1 MFKFFIILLLNH
13 TERNYFTPKFFIMRN
28 LICAVLT
35 LFFAFAFTVPSSYAA
50 AVYSMEEH
58 EVKPASKKE
67 QTKAVKKLIKE
78 LRKEYRSEMKG
89 MSPAQKKTFIED
101 KLAQNNVNIPNL
113 KLLILGLIFL
123 LIGAIFYIIPL
134 LGWVGYLLQAVG
146 GIIILVWLVLWL
158 VELA

>member
-1 MFKFFIILLLNH
+1 
-13 TERNYFTPKFFIMRN
+13 MRN

-35 LFFAFAFTVPSSYAA
+35 LFFAFVFTVPSSYAA

-89 MSPAQKKTFIED
+89 MSLVEKKAFIQD
-101 KLAQNNVNIPNL
+101 KIKKNQLSGNFRYLILALICFLIAGVAWVLPPVLDWLVSTIFGIIAVI
-113 KLLILGLIFL
+113 LLIIWL
-123 LIGAIFYIIPL
+123 LN
-134 LGWVGYLLQAVG
+134 
-146 GIIILVWLVLWL
+146 IL
-158 VELA
+158 ENA

>member
-1 MFKFFIILLLNH
+1 MKKLIGILGFIVFVAMFI
-13 TERNYFTPKFFIMRN
+13 
-28 LICAVLT
+28 A
-35 LFFAFAFTVPSSYAA
+35 PSCYAGA
-50 AVYSMEEH
+50 SFRMEEH

-67 QTKAVKKLIKE
+67 QTKAFKKLIKE

-113 KLLILGLIFL
+113 KLLILGLILL
-123 LIGAIFYIIPL
+123 LIGLIFYIIPL
-134 LGWVGYLLQAVG
+134 LGWVGYLLQSVG
-146 GIIILVWLVLWL
+146 GIIILVWLILWL

>member
-1 MFKFFIILLLNH
+1 MKKLIGILGFIVFVAMF
-13 TERNYFTPKFFIMRN
+13 T
-28 LICAVLT
+28 A
-35 LFFAFAFTVPSSYAA
+35 PSCYAGA
-50 AVYSMEEH
+50 SFRMEEH

-78 LRKEYRSEMKG
+78 LRKGYRSEMKG

-113 KLLILGLIFL
+113 KLLILGLILL

-146 GIIILVWLVLWL
+146 GIIILVWLILWL
-158 VELA
+158 LELA